1 MKILSF
7 DGNKTT
13 EKLNTKMKKNR
24 IIFDQTPNI

>member
-13 EKLNTKMKKNR
+13 DKLNTKMKKNR
-24 IIFDQTPNI
+24 INQTPNI